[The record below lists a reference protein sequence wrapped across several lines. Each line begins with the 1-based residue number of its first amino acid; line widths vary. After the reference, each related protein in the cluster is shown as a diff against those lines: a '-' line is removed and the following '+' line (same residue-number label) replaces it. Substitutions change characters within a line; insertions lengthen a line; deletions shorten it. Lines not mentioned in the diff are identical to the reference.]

1 LTRPCRRCGTAIGRL
16 VETCPSCGEYNKADV
31 PLYVWAIGGLI
42 VLLLMLLLGDPG
54 AIVQMVGR
62 LLHQEAATVH
72 PVQ

>member
-1 LTRPCRRCGTAIGRL
+1 LTRPCQRCGTAIGRL

-62 LLHQEAATVH
+62 LLHHEAATIQ
-72 PVQ
+72 PTN

>member
-16 VETCPSCGEYNKADV
+16 VETCPSCGEYNKADLPV
-31 PLYVWAIGGLI
+31 HVWAIGGLI

-62 LLHQEAATVH
+62 LLHQEAATVQ
-72 PVQ
+72 PAK

>member
-1 LTRPCRRCGTAIGRL
+1 LTRPCQRCGTAIGRL

>member
-1 LTRPCRRCGTAIGRL
+1 MTRPCRRCGTAIGRL

-42 VLLLMLLLGDPG
+42 VLLLMLVLGDPG

-62 LLHQEAATVH
+62 LLQQEAATVH

>member
-1 LTRPCRRCGTAIGRL
+1 MTRPCRRCGTAIGRL

-62 LLHQEAATVH
+62 LLHHGAATVQ
-72 PVQ
+72 PAQ

>member
-1 LTRPCRRCGTAIGRL
+1 MTRPCRRCGTAIGRL

-54 AIVQMVGR
+54 AMVQVVGR
-62 LLHQEAATVH
+62 LLHQEAAT
-72 PVQ
+72 Q

>member
-16 VETCPSCGEYNKADV
+16 VEICPSCGEYNKADV

-54 AIVQMVGR
+54 AMVQMVGR
-62 LLHQEAATVH
+62 LLHREAATVQ
-72 PVQ
+72 PQN

>member
-1 LTRPCRRCGTAIGRL
+1 MGRL

>member
-1 LTRPCRRCGTAIGRL
+1 MGRL

-54 AIVQMVGR
+54 AVVQMVGR
-62 LLHQEAATVH
+62 LLHHEAATIQ
-72 PVQ
+72 PTN

>member
-1 LTRPCRRCGTAIGRL
+1 MTRPCQRCGTAIGRL

-62 LLHQEAATVH
+62 LLYHEAATIQ
-72 PVQ
+72 PTN

>member
-1 LTRPCRRCGTAIGRL
+1 MKRPCRRCGTAIGRL

-42 VLLLMLLLGDPG
+42 VLGLMLLLGDPG
-54 AIVQMVGR
+54 AIVQMLGR

-72 PVQ
+72 PAP